1 MNRSKPG
8 NKEQRK
14 QNKSKKRGEEHQ
26 PERTSLLLQQPPETG
41 KLPFPLQ
48 NSNKFGTVRR

>member
-14 QNKSKKRGEEHQ
+14 QKKSKKRGEEHQ
-26 PERTSLLLQQPPETG
+26 PERTSLLLQQRPETG